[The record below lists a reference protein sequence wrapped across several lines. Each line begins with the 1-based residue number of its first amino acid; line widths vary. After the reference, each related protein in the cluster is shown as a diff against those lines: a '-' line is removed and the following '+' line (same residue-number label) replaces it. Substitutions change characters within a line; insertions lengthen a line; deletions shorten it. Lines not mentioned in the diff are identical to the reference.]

1 MARISFR
8 NAFVKSFLAS
18 ILGSIGLAATWPA
31 RAALNIL
38 ACEPEWG
45 ALAKE
50 IGGDRVSVYTAITA
64 LQDPHRIEARPSLI
78 ARARNADLMVCTG
91 AELEV
96 GWVPL
101 LQTQSGN
108 PKIQAGQPGFFEAA
122 SVVPLLERPARLDR
136 SLGDVHP
143 SGNPH
148 IHLDPRNIERVA
160 AALDERMAELDPAQA
175 SYYQERQKQFIAR
188 WREAMA
194 RWEKSAAPLKG
205 LPLVVYH
212 KDLSYL
218 ISWLGMREVGS
229 LEPKPGLPPSTA
241 HLTQL
246 LEQLKRT
253 PARAVLRSAYN
264 DPRPAEWLAG
274 QARIPAVLLP
284 YTVGGTDQAK
294 DLFGLYEDTLNRL
307 LAVTN

>member
-1 MARISFR
+1 M
-8 NAFVKSFLAS
+8 KSFLVPF
-18 ILGSIGLAATWPA
+18 LGSIALTAAWPA
-31 RAALNIL
+31 LAALNIV

-45 ALAKE
+45 ALARE
-50 IGGDRVSVYTAITA
+50 IGGEQVSVYVATTA

-78 ARARNADLMVCTG
+78 ARARHADLMVCTC
-91 AELEV
+91 AELEA

-122 SVVPLLERPARLDR
+122 SVVPLLERPSRVDR

-148 IHLDPRNIERVA
+148 VHLDPRNIERVA
-160 AALDERMAELDPAQA
+160 AALDERMAQLDPAQA
-175 SYYQERQKQFIAR
+175 AYYREREKQFLAR
-188 WREAMA
+188 WREASA
-194 RWEKSAAPLKG
+194 RWEKAAAPLKG
-205 LPLVVYH
+205 MALVVYH

-218 ISWLGMREVGS
+218 INWLGMREVGA

-241 HLTQL
+241 HLAQL
-246 LEQLKRT
+246 AEQLKRT
-253 PARAVLRSAYN
+253 PAQAVVRSAYS
-264 DPRPAEWLAG
+264 DPRPAEWLAS
-274 QARIPAVLLP
+274 QARIPAVTVP
-284 YTVGGTDQAK
+284 FTVGGTGQAK

-307 LAVTN
+307 LAVTR

>member
-1 MARISFR
+1 M
-8 NAFVKSFLAS
+8 KSFLAVFP
-18 ILGSIGLAATWPA
+18 GSIALTAAWPA
-31 RAALNIL
+31 LAALNIV

-50 IGGDRVSVYTAITA
+50 IGGERVSIYVATTA

-78 ARARNADLMVCTG
+78 ARARNADLMICTG

-122 SVVPLLERPARLDR
+122 SVVPLLERPSRLDR

-148 IHLDPRNIERVA
+148 LHLDPRNIERVA
-160 AALDERMAELDPAQA
+160 AALDDRMAQLDPAQA
-175 SYYQERQKQFIAR
+175 AYYGERQKQFLSR
-188 WREAMA
+188 WREASA
-194 RWEKSAAPLKG
+194 RWEQAAAPLKG

-218 ISWLGMREVGS
+218 INWLGMREVGA

-241 HLTQL
+241 HLAQL
-246 LEQLKRT
+246 VEQLKRT
-253 PARAVLRSAYN
+253 PAQAVVRSAYS
-264 DPRPAEWLAG
+264 DPRPAEWLAS
-274 QARIPAVLLP
+274 QARIPAVTVP
-284 YTVGGTDQAK
+284 FTVGGTGQAK
-294 DLFGLYEDTLNRL
+294 DLFSLYEDTLNRL
-307 LAVTN
+307 LAVTR

>member
-1 MARISFR
+1 MR
-8 NAFVKSFLAS
+8 FV
-18 ILGSIGLAATWPA
+18 LGLLWTFVCPA
-31 RAALNIL
+31 WGALNIL

-45 ALAKE
+45 ALAQE
-50 IGGDRVSVYTAITA
+50 LGGEQVRISVATTA
-64 LQDPHRIEARPSLI
+64 LQDPHRVEARPSLI
-78 ARARNADLMVCTG
+78 ARARAADLAVCTG

-96 GWVPL
+96 GWLPL

-122 SVVPLLERPARLDR
+122 AVVPLLERPGRVDR

-160 AALDERMAELDPAQA
+160 AALNERMAQLDPSQA
-175 SYYQERQKQFIAR
+175 SYYRERAGRFLSR
-188 WREAMA
+188 WREATA
-194 RWEKSAAPLKG
+194 RWEKTAAPLKD
-205 LPLVVYH
+205 LPVVVYH
-212 KDLSYL
+212 RDLSYL
-218 ISWLGMREVGS
+218 IAWLGMREIGA

-264 DPRPAEWLAG
+264 DPRPAEWMAG
-274 QARIPAVLLP
+274 RAGIPAVLLP
-284 YTVGGTDQAK
+284 FTVGGSDKAK
-294 DLFGLYEDTLNRL
+294 DLFGLYDDTLARL
-307 LAVTN
+307 LAVGN